1 MRRRRVLP
9 QYGGRLLAEQC
20 IARALVATQ
29 AVRRIPGSDRGRGSD
44 QEQKAWGSSSG
55 WGGRGSESGSG

>member
-9 QYGGRLLAEQC
+9 QYGGRLLVEQRV
-20 IARALVATQ
+20 ARPLVAMQ

-44 QEQKAWGSSSG
+44 
-55 WGGRGSESGSG
+55 